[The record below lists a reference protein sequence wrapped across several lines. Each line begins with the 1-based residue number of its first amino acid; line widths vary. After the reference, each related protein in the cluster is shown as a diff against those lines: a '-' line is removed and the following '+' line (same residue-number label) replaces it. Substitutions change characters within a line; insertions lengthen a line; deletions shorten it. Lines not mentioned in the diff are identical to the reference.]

1 MLGLVNYWCSF
12 VSIRGFKT
20 VVQKL
25 ALDFR
30 NVNSL
35 WGSVLVETLARLGVR
50 QAVISPGSRST
61 PLTVQFAAH
70 PAFEAIPVLDERSA
84 AFFALGLAR
93 QSHRPVVLLCTSGTA
108 GANYFPAIIEARESG
123 VPLIVITA
131 DRPPE
136 MRECRSGQTIDQQK
150 LFGGYVNFYHE
161 LCVPEASVAMLRYL
175 RQTVTHA
182 VERSQWPVGGP
193 VHLNA
198 PFRDPLPPVKDE
210 SAEALKGG
218 IGEKFFA
225 HLEAPAAAATA
236 DKAVSLG
243 GRGVIVAGQLRVTDA
258 AAYARVVGKL
268 AKRLGWPVLADALS
282 PLRNFA
288 ALVPGLITRYDVIAR
303 SAEWAKELQPS
314 HVVCLHDWP
323 TSKPLRQWL
332 QAGDVP
338 VTFVTTRT
346 DNPDALHSATRV
358 VRSDVASFVAKV
370 RARPASRDWAR
381 RWSELER
388 RVEGRLR
395 RGLAEAEGIFE
406 GQAMALLPR
415 ALPKDATVMFAN
427 SMPVRDAEY
436 LWPANDCGHAVHCN
450 RGANGI
456 DGTLST
462 AIGLAHRG
470 APTVLVTGDLALLHD
485 TNGFLL
491 ARELRGSLTVV
502 LINNDGG
509 GIFGHLPVAQFEP
522 PFERF
527 FATPQSVDFAKLCA
541 TYGVGHTL
549 VRDWRHFER
558 LLAKLPSRGVRVLEV
573 RTDRKRDAATRKAL
587 FAAAA
592 R

>member
-1 MLGLVNYWCSF
+1 M
-12 VSIRGFKT
+12 
-20 VVQKL
+20 
-25 ALDFR
+25 AELDYR

-35 WGSVLVETLARLGVR
+35 WGSVLVETLAQLGVR

-108 GANYFPAIIEARESG
+108 GANYFPAVIEARESG

-161 LCVPEASVAMLRYL
+161 LCVPEASVALLRYL
-175 RQTVTHA
+175 RQTVAHA
-182 VERSQWPVGGP
+182 VERAQWPVAGP

-198 PFRDPLPPVKDE
+198 PFRDPLPPVQDE
-210 SAEALKGG
+210 IAAALKGE
-218 IGEKFFA
+218 IAEKFFA
-225 HLEAPAAAATA
+225 HLRDESGTAHSAGPAVPPYLVKRAE
-236 DKAVSLG
+236 
-243 GRGVIVAGQLRVTDA
+243 RGIIVAGQTRVADA
-258 AAYARVVGKL
+258 AGYARAVGKL
-268 AKRLGWPVLADALS
+268 ARRLGWPVLADALS
-282 PLRNFA
+282 PLRSFA
-288 ALVPGLITRYDVIAR
+288 SLVPGLVTRYDVIAR
-303 SAEWAKELQPS
+303 SAEWTKELQPTQ
-314 HVVCLHDWP
+314 VLCLHDWP

-332 QAGDVP
+332 GAGDVP
-338 VTFVTTRT
+338 VTFVTTRA

-358 VRSDVASFVAKV
+358 VRADVAEFAASV
-370 RARPASRDWAR
+370 RTRPAPGAWVR
-381 RWSELER
+381 RWRELER
-388 RVEGRLR
+388 RVEARLR
-395 RGLAEAEGIFE
+395 RGLADAEGIFE
-406 GQAMALLPR
+406 GQAGALLPR
-415 ALPKDATVMFAN
+415 VLPKGTTVMFAN

-436 LWPANDCGHAVHCN
+436 FWPANDRAHVIHCN

-470 APTVLVTGDLALLHD
+470 APTVLVAGDLSLLHD

-491 ARELRGSLTVV
+491 ARELCGSLTVV

-509 GIFGHLPVAQFEP
+509 GIFEHLPVAQFEP

-527 FATPQSVDFAKLCA
+527 FGTPQSVDFARLCA
-541 TYGVGHTL
+541 TYGVAHTL

-558 LLAKLPSRGVRVLEV
+558 LLTKLPARGIRVIEV
-573 RTDRKRDAATRKAL
+573 RTDRKRDAAFRKAL

>member
-1 MLGLVNYWCSF
+1 M
-12 VSIRGFKT
+12 
-20 VVQKL
+20 QKL
-25 ALDFR
+25 ALDYR

-70 PAFEAIPVLDERSA
+70 PGFEAIPVLDERSA

-108 GANYFPAIIEARESG
+108 GANYFPAVIEARESG

-161 LCVPEASVAMLRYL
+161 LSVPEGSVALLRYL
-175 RQTVTHA
+175 RQTVAHA
-182 VERSQWPVGGP
+182 VERAQWPVGGP

-210 SAEALKGG
+210 IAETLKGE
-218 IGEKFFA
+218 ITDKFFA
-225 HLEAPAAAATA
+225 QLETGPGSLAIAKP
-236 DKAVSLG
+236 VSLA
-243 GRGVIVAGQLRVTDA
+243 GRGIIVAGQTRVADA
-258 AAYARVVGKL
+258 AGHARAVGRL

-288 ALVPGLITRYDVIAR
+288 SLVPGLVTRYDVIAR
-303 SAEWAKELQPS
+303 SADWTEELQPA
-314 HVVCLHDWP
+314 HVLCLHDWP
-323 TSKPLRQWL
+323 TSKALRHWL

-338 VTFVTTRT
+338 VTFVTARA

-358 VRSDVASFVAKV
+358 VRADVASFAANV
-370 RARPASRDWAR
+370 RVRPAPRAWVR
-381 RWSELER
+381 RWSEVER
-388 RVEGRLR
+388 RIETRLR
-395 RGLAEAEGIFE
+395 RGLATVDGAFE
-406 GQAMALLPR
+406 GQASALLPR
-415 ALPKDATVMFAN
+415 VLPKGTTAMFAN

-436 LWPANDCGHAVHCN
+436 LWPANDRAHVVHCN

-462 AIGLAHRG
+462 AVGLAHRG
-470 APTVLVTGDLALLHD
+470 APTVIVTGDLALLHD

-509 GIFGHLPVAQFEP
+509 GIFEHLPVASFEP

-541 TYGVGHTL
+541 TYGVEHTL
-549 VRDWRHFER
+549 VRDWPHFEK
-558 LLAKLPSRGVRVLEV
+558 LVGKLPARGVRVLEV
-573 RTDRKRDAATRKAL
+573 RTDRRRDAATRKAL

-592 R
+592 K

>member
-1 MLGLVNYWCSF
+1 MSRAPV
-12 VSIRGFKT
+12 
-20 VVQKL
+20 
-25 ALDFR
+25 LDFR

-70 PAFEAIPVLDERSA
+70 PEFEAIPVLDERSA

-123 VPLIVITA
+123 VPLLVITA

-150 LFGGYVNFYHE
+150 LFGDFVSFYHE
-161 LCVPEASVAMLRYL
+161 LAVPEASLAMLRYL
-175 RQTVTHA
+175 RQTVAHA
-182 VERSQWPVGGP
+182 VERAQWPVGGP

-198 PFRDPLPPVKDE
+198 PFRDPLPPVKDG
-210 SAEALKGG
+210 SAEAVR
-218 IGEKFFA
+218 GEIPGSFFGR
-225 HLEAPAAAATA
+225 LEAKARSTA
-236 DKAVSLG
+236 LPTASSLG
-243 GRGVIVAGQLRVTDA
+243 GRGIIVAGQTRTADA
-258 AAYARVVGKL
+258 AAYARAVGRL

-288 ALVPGLITRYDVIAR
+288 SLVPGLVTRYDVIAR
-303 SAEWAKELQPS
+303 STAWTKELQPS
-314 HVVCLHDWP
+314 HVLCLHDWP
-323 TSKPLRQWL
+323 TSKALRQWL

-338 VTFVTTRT
+338 VTFVSERT

-358 VRSDVASFVAKV
+358 VRASVENFARVV
-370 RARPASRDWAR
+370 RPKPAPRDWAR

-388 RVEGRLR
+388 RIEGRLR
-395 RGLAEAEGIFE
+395 RGLSEAEAMFE
-406 GQAMALLPR
+406 GQACALLPR
-415 ALPKDATVMFAN
+415 VLPKGTTVMFAN

-436 LWPANDCGHAVHCN
+436 LWPTNDRAHTVHCN

-462 AIGLAHRG
+462 AMGLAHRG
-470 APTVLVTGDLALLHD
+470 VPTVLLTGDLALLHD

-491 ARELRGSLTVV
+491 ARELRGSLTIVV
-502 LINNDGG
+502 VNNDGG

-527 FATPQSVDFAKLCA
+527 FATPQGIDFAQLSA
-541 TYGVGHTL
+541 AYGVKHTR

-558 LLAKLPSRGVRVLEV
+558 LLARLPRGVRLIEL
-573 RTDRKRDAATRKAL
+573 RTDRKRDAAFRKAL
-587 FAAAA
+587 FGDAAK
-592 R
+592 

>member
-1 MLGLVNYWCSF
+1 MSRAPAF
-12 VSIRGFKT
+12 
-20 VVQKL
+20 
-25 ALDFR
+25 DFR

-70 PAFEAIPVLDERSA
+70 AEFEAVPVLDERSA

-123 VPLIVITA
+123 VPLLVITA

-150 LFGGYVNFYHE
+150 LFGGFVNFYHE
-161 LCVPEASVAMLRYL
+161 LAVPEASVPMLRYL
-175 RQTVTHA
+175 RQTVAHA
-182 VERSQWPVGGP
+182 VERAQWPVGGP

-198 PFRDPLPPVKDE
+198 PFRDPLPPVKDG
-210 SAEALKGG
+210 SAEAVR
-218 IGEKFFA
+218 GEIPGSFFGR
-225 HLEAPAAAATA
+225 LEAKARSTA
-236 DKAVSLG
+236 LPTASSLG
-243 GRGVIVAGQLRVTDA
+243 GRGIIVAGQTRTADA
-258 AAYARVVGKL
+258 AAYARAVGRL

-288 ALVPGLITRYDVIAR
+288 SLVPGLVTRYDVIAR
-303 SAEWAKELQPS
+303 STAWTKELQPS
-314 HVVCLHDWP
+314 HVLCLHDWP
-323 TSKPLRQWL
+323 TSKALRQWL

-338 VTFVTTRT
+338 VTFVSERT

-358 VRSDVASFVAKV
+358 VRASVEDFVRVV
-370 RARPASRDWAR
+370 RPKAAPRDWAR

-388 RVEGRLR
+388 RIEARLR
-395 RGLAEAEGIFE
+395 RGLSEAEAMFE
-406 GQAMALLPR
+406 GQACALLPR
-415 ALPKDATVMFAN
+415 VLPKGTAVMFAN

-436 LWPANDCGHAVHCN
+436 LWPANDREHAVHCN

-462 AIGLAHRG
+462 AMGLAHG
-470 APTVLVTGDLALLHD
+470 GPPVVLLTGDLALLHD

-491 ARELRGSLTVV
+491 IRELRGSLTIVV
-502 LINNDGG
+502 VNNDGG

-527 FATPQSVDFAKLCA
+527 FATPQGIDFAQLSA
-541 TYGVGHTL
+541 AYGVKHTR

-558 LLAKLPSRGVRVLEV
+558 LLARLPRGVRLIEL
-573 RTDRKRDAATRKAL
+573 RTDRKRDAAFRKAL
-587 FAAAA
+587 FGDAAK
-592 R
+592 

>member
-1 MLGLVNYWCSF
+1 MS
-12 VSIRGFKT
+12 RD
-20 VVQKL
+20 L

-108 GANYFPAIIEARESG
+108 GANYFPAVIEARESG
-123 VPLIVITA
+123 VPLLVITA

-150 LFGGYVNFYHE
+150 LFGGYVTFYHE
-161 LCVPEASVAMLRYL
+161 FCVPEASVARLRYL
-175 RQTVTHA
+175 RQTVAHA
-182 VERSQWPVGGP
+182 VERTLGPVAGP

-198 PFRDPLPPVKDE
+198 PFRDPLPPVPDDA
-210 SAEALKGG
+210 AEALR
-218 IGEKFFA
+218 GEIAGKFFA
-225 HLEAPAAAATA
+225 HLQAGQSGGAAPRTIA
-236 DKAVSLG
+236 LR
-243 GRGVIVAGQLRVTDA
+243 GRGLIVAGQVRVADA
-258 AAYARVVGKL
+258 AGYARAVGRL
-268 AKRLGWPVLADALS
+268 ARRLGWPVLADALS

-288 ALVPGLITRYDVIAR
+288 KLVPGLVTRYDVIAR
-303 SAEWAKELQPS
+303 SAEATGELQPS
-314 HVVCLHDWP
+314 HVLCLHDWP

-332 QAGDVP
+332 GAGDVP
-338 VTFVTTRT
+338 VTFVTTRA

-358 VRSDVASFVAKV
+358 VRADVAAFAATV
-370 RARPASRDWAR
+370 RARPAPRAWVR
-381 RWSELER
+381 RWTEAER
-388 RVEGRLR
+388 RIEARLR
-395 RGLAEAEGIFE
+395 RGLAGAPGLFE
-406 GQAMALLPR
+406 GQASALLPR
-415 ALPKDATVMFAN
+415 VLPKGTTVMFAN

-436 LWPANDCGHAVHCN
+436 LWPANDRAHVIHCN

-462 AIGLAHRG
+462 ALGLAHRG
-470 APTVLVTGDLALLHD
+470 APAVLVTGDLALLHD

-491 ARELRGSLTVV
+491 ARELRGSLTVM
-502 LINNDGG
+502 LMNNDGG
-509 GIFGHLPVAQFEP
+509 GIFEHLPVAQFEP

-527 FATPQSVDFAKLCA
+527 FGTPQSVDFARLCA
-541 TYGVGHTL
+541 TYGVAHTV

-558 LLAKLPSRGVRVLEV
+558 LLGRLPARGVRVLEV
-573 RTDRKRDAATRKAL
+573 RTDRKRDAAFRKAL

-592 R
+592 K

>member
-1 MLGLVNYWCSF
+1 MS
-12 VSIRGFKT
+12 RD
-20 VVQKL
+20 L

-61 PLTVQFAAH
+61 PLTVQFARHAG
-70 PAFEAIPVLDERSA
+70 FEAIPVLDERSA

-123 VPLIVITA
+123 VPLLVITA

-161 LCVPEASVAMLRYL
+161 LCVSEPSVALLRYL
-175 RQTVTHA
+175 RQTVAHA
-182 VERSQWPVGGP
+182 VERAQWPVGGP

-198 PFRDPLPPVKDE
+198 PFRDPLSPVKDE
-210 SAEALKGG
+210 IAETLKGE
-218 IGEKFFA
+218 ITEKFFA
-225 HLEAPAAAATA
+225 HLRDESGVAHAAGPAVPPYLT
-236 DKAVSLG
+236 KRTE
-243 GRGVIVAGQLRVTDA
+243 RGIIVAGQTRVVDA
-258 AAYARVVGKL
+258 AGYAREVGRL

-288 ALVPGLITRYDVIAR
+288 SLVPGLITRYDVIAR
-303 SAEWAKELQPS
+303 SAEWTKELRPS
-314 HVVCLHDWP
+314 HVLCLHDWP

-332 QAGDVP
+332 QAGDMP
-338 VTFVTTRT
+338 VTFVTARA

-358 VRSDVASFVAKV
+358 VRASVQEFVASV
-370 RARPASRDWAR
+370 RARPAPRGWVG
-381 RWSELER
+381 RWMEVER
-388 RVEGRLR
+388 RIEGRLR
-395 RGLAEAEGIFE
+395 RGLAAMDGMFE
-406 GQAMALLPR
+406 GQAMTLLPR
-415 ALPKDATVMFAN
+415 VLPKGTAVMFAN

-436 LWPANDCGHAVHCN
+436 LWPANDRAHVIHCN

-462 AIGLAHRG
+462 ALGLAHRG
-470 APTVLVTGDLALLHD
+470 APAVLVTGDLALLHD

-491 ARELRGSLTVV
+491 ARELRGSLTIV
-502 LINNDGG
+502 LMNNDGG
-509 GIFGHLPVAQFEP
+509 GIFEHLPVAQFEP

-527 FATPQSVDFAKLCA
+527 FATPQSIDFARLCA
-541 TYGVGHTL
+541 TYGVAHTV
-549 VRDWRHFER
+549 VRNWRHFEK
-558 LLAKLPSRGVRVLEV
+558 LLGKLPSRGVRVLEV
-573 RTDRKRDAATRKAL
+573 RTDRKHDAGTRKAL

>member
-1 MLGLVNYWCSF
+1 M
-12 VSIRGFKT
+12 
-20 VVQKL
+20 
-25 ALDFR
+25 AELDFR

-61 PLTVQFAAH
+61 PLTMQFARH
-70 PAFEAIPVLDERSA
+70 PQFEAIPVLDERSA

-93 QSHRPVVLLCTSGTA
+93 QSRRPVVLLCTSGTA
-108 GANYFPAIIEARESG
+108 GANYFPAIVEARESG
-123 VPLIVITA
+123 VPLLVITA

-161 LCVPEASVAMLRYL
+161 LSVPEASVALLRYL
-175 RQTVTHA
+175 RQTVAHA
-182 VERSQWPVGGP
+182 VERTHWPVSGP

-198 PFRDPLPPVKDE
+198 PFRDPLPPTKDGV
-210 SAEALKGG
+210 AEALKGE
-218 IGEKFFA
+218 ITEEFFA
-225 HLEAPAAAATA
+225 HLNEQVGRTGPVRRERDVALAADRAGPPYLP
-236 DKAVSLG
+236 KAG
-243 GRGVIVAGQLRVTDA
+243 ARGVIVAGQVRVADA
-258 AAYARVVGKL
+258 AGYVRVVGKL

-288 ALVPGLITRYDVIAR
+288 SLVPGLITRYDVIAR
-303 SAEWAKELQPS
+303 SAEWTKELQPA
-314 HVVCLHDWP
+314 HVLCLHDWP
-323 TSKPLRQWL
+323 TSKALRQWL
-332 QAGDVP
+332 QSGDLP
-338 VTFVTTRT
+338 VTFVTTCA

-358 VRSDVASFVAKV
+358 VRADVADFAAHV
-370 RARPASRDWAR
+370 RVRPAPREWAR
-381 RWSELER
+381 RWVELER
-388 RVEGRLR
+388 RIEARLR
-395 RGLAEAEGIFE
+395 RGLAGAEAMFE
-406 GQAMALLPR
+406 GQASALLPR
-415 ALPKDATVMFAN
+415 MLPKATTVMFAN

-436 LWPANDCGHAVHCN
+436 LWPANDRAHVVHCN

-470 APTVLVTGDLALLHD
+470 APAVLVTGDLSLLHD

-502 LINNDGG
+502 LMNNDGG
-509 GIFGHLPVAQFEP
+509 GIFEHLPVASFNP

-527 FATPQSVDFAKLCA
+527 FATPQSIDFAKLCA
-541 TYGVGHTL
+541 TYGVGYTR
-549 VRDWRHFER
+549 VRDWRHFEK
-558 LLAKLPSRGVRVLEV
+558 LVAKLPSRGVRVLEV
-573 RTDRKRDAATRKAL
+573 RTDRRRDAAFRKAL

>member
-1 MLGLVNYWCSF
+1 M
-12 VSIRGFKT
+12 
-20 VVQKL
+20 
-25 ALDFR
+25 AELDYR

-61 PLTVQFAAH
+61 PLTVQFARH
-70 PAFEAIPVLDERSA
+70 PQFEAIPVLDERSA

-108 GANYFPAIIEARESG
+108 GANYLPAVVEARESG
-123 VPLIVITA
+123 VPLLAITA

-161 LCVPEASVAMLRYL
+161 LSVPEASVALLRYL
-175 RQTVTHA
+175 RQTVAHA
-182 VERSQWPVGGP
+182 VERTQWPAGGP

-198 PFRDPLPPVKDE
+198 PFRDPLPPVKDGA
-210 SAEALKGG
+210 AEALQREISNG
-218 IGEKFFA
+218 FFG
-225 HLEAPAAAATA
+225 HLREARMAAACGDLSA
-236 DKAVSLG
+236 LG
-243 GRGVIVAGQLRVTDA
+243 AMRSTRGIVVAGQVRVTDA
-258 AAYARVVGKL
+258 AGYARTVGRL

-288 ALVPGLITRYDVIAR
+288 SLVPGLVTRYDVVAR
-303 SAEWAKELQPS
+303 SAEWTRELQPS
-314 HVVCLHDWP
+314 HVLCLHDWP
-323 TSKPLRQWL
+323 TSKALRQWL
-332 QAGDVP
+332 GAGDVP
-338 VTFVTTRT
+338 VTFVTARA
-346 DNPDALHSATRV
+346 DNPDALHTATRV
-358 VRSDVASFVAKV
+358 VRTDVENFAANV
-370 RARPASRDWAR
+370 RVRTAPRAWVR
-381 RWSELER
+381 RWSEVER
-388 RVEGRLR
+388 RIEARLR
-395 RGLAEAEGIFE
+395 RGLGAAEAGQMFE

-415 ALPKDATVMFAN
+415 MLPKGATVMFAN

-436 LWPANDCGHAVHCN
+436 LWPANDRAHGVHCN

-470 APTVLVTGDLALLHD
+470 APTVLVAGDLSLLHD

-502 LINNDGG
+502 LMNNDGG
-509 GIFGHLPVAQFEP
+509 GIFEHLPVARFEP

-527 FATPQSVDFAKLCA
+527 FATPQAVDFAKLGA
-541 TYGVGHTL
+541 TYGVAHTR
-549 VRDWRHFER
+549 VRDWRHFEK
-558 LLAKLPSRGVRVLEV
+558 LLGKLPARGVRVLEV
-573 RTDRKRDAATRKAL
+573 RTERKRDAAFRKAL

-592 R
+592 K

>member
-1 MLGLVNYWCSF
+1 MSRLPN
-12 VSIRGFKT
+12 
-20 VVQKL
+20 
-25 ALDFR
+25 LDYR

-35 WGSVLVETLARLGVR
+35 WSSVLVETLVRLGVR

-70 PAFEAIPVLDERSA
+70 PEFESIPVLDERSA

-93 QSHRPVVLLCTSGTA
+93 RSHRPVVLLCTSGTA
-108 GANYFPAIIEARESG
+108 GANYFPALIEARESG

-161 LCVPEASVAMLRYL
+161 LCVPEASVALLRYL
-175 RQTVTHA
+175 RQTVAHA
-182 VERSQWPVGGP
+182 VERAQWPVGGP

-198 PFRDPLPPVKDE
+198 PFRDPLPPVRDE
-210 SAEALKGG
+210 LPEALKGV
-218 IGEKFFA
+218 ITADFFA
-225 HLEAPAAAATA
+225 HLTTPPSLAGSVKNT
-236 DKAVSLG
+236 SLG
-243 GRGVIVAGQLRVTDA
+243 GRGVVVAGQVRVADA
-258 AAYARVVGKL
+258 GNYARAVGRL
-268 AKRLGWPVLADALS
+268 ARRLGWPVLADALS
-282 PLRNFA
+282 PLRNFSS
-288 ALVPGLITRYDVIAR
+288 LVPGLITRYDVIAR
-303 SAEWAKELQPS
+303 SAEWSKELQPS
-314 HVVCLHDWP
+314 QVLCLHDWP

-332 QAGDVP
+332 SAGDLP
-338 VTFVTTRT
+338 VTFVTERA
-346 DNPDALHSATRV
+346 DNPDALHSATHV
-358 VRSDVASFVAKV
+358 VRSDVASFAASVRTRPTPRGWVAQ
-370 RARPASRDWAR
+370 
-381 RWSELER
+381 WSGLER
-388 RVEGRLR
+388 RIEARLR
-395 RGLAEAEGIFE
+395 RGLATAEGIFE
-406 GQAMALLPR
+406 GQASALLPR
-415 ALPKDATVMFAN
+415 VLPKGTTVMFAN

-436 LWPANDCGHAVHCN
+436 FWPANDRAHVVHCN

-462 AIGLAHRG
+462 AIGIAHRAG
-470 APTVLVTGDLALLHD
+470 PTVLVTGDLALLHD

-502 LINNDGG
+502 LINNEGG

-527 FATPQSVDFAKLCA
+527 FATPQGIDFARLSA
-541 TYGVGHTL
+541 TYGAKYTL
-549 VRDWRHFER
+549 VRDWQHFEK
-558 LLAKLPSRGVRVLEV
+558 LVAKLPASGVRVLEV

>member
-1 MLGLVNYWCSF
+1 MS
-12 VSIRGFKT
+12 R
-20 VVQKL
+20 
-25 ALDFR
+25 APHLDFR

-35 WGSVLVETLARLGVR
+35 WGSVAVETLARLGVR

-70 PAFEAIPVLDERSA
+70 PEFESVPVLDERSA

-161 LCVPEASVAMLRYL
+161 LCVPEADVSLLRYL
-175 RQTVTHA
+175 RQTVAHA
-182 VERSQWPVGGP
+182 VERAQWPVAGP
-193 VHLNA
+193 VHLNV

-210 SAEALKGG
+210 LAETLESE
-218 IGEKFFA
+218 ITEKFFA
-225 HLEAPAAAATA
+225 HLQLQEQTAAVA
-236 DKAVSLG
+236 KAMSLG
-243 GRGVIVAGQLRVTDA
+243 GHGIIVAGQTRVADA
-258 AAYARVVGKL
+258 RNYARAVGRL

-288 ALVPGLITRYDVIAR
+288 TLVPGLVTRYDVIAR
-303 SAEWAKELQPS
+303 SAEWTKELQPS
-314 HVVCLHDWP
+314 HVLCLHDWP

-332 QAGDVP
+332 QAGDVSL
-338 VTFVTTRT
+338 TFVTARA

-358 VRSDVASFVAKV
+358 VRAEVENLAATL
-370 RARPASRDWAR
+370 RARPAPRAWMR
-381 RWSELER
+381 RWTELER
-388 RVEGRLR
+388 RLEARLR
-395 RGLAEAEGIFE
+395 RGLAGAEAMFE
-406 GQAMALLPR
+406 GQASALLPR
-415 ALPKDATVMFAN
+415 VLPTGTTVMFAN

-436 LWPANDCGHAVHCN
+436 LWPANDHAHAVHCN

-470 APTVLVTGDLALLHD
+470 GPTVLVTGDLALLHD

-502 LINNDGG
+502 LMNNDGG
-509 GIFGHLPVAQFEP
+509 GIFEHLPVAQFEP

-527 FATPQSVDFAKLCA
+527 FATPQSMDFAKLCA
-541 TYGVGHTL
+541 TYGVGHTV
-549 VRDWRHFER
+549 VRDWRHFEK
-558 LLAKLPSRGVRVLEV
+558 LLGKLPARGVRVLEV
-573 RTDRKRDAATRKAL
+573 RTERKRDAAFRKAL

-592 R
+592 K

>member
-1 MLGLVNYWCSF
+1 M
-12 VSIRGFKT
+12 
-20 VVQKL
+20 
-25 ALDFR
+25 ADLDLR

-70 PAFEAIPVLDERSA
+70 PDFEAIPVLDERSA

-108 GANYFPAIIEARESG
+108 GANYFPAVIEARESG

-161 LCVPEASVAMLRYL
+161 LCVPEASVALLRYL
-175 RQTVTHA
+175 RQTVAHA
-182 VERSQWPVGGP
+182 VERALGPVAGP

-210 SAEALKGG
+210 IAEALKGE
-218 IGEKFFA
+218 ITEDFFA
-225 HLEAPAAAATA
+225 HLEADGASVASA
-236 DKAVSLG
+236 KALRHG
-243 GRGVIVAGQLRVTDA
+243 GRGLIVAGQVRVADA
-258 AAYARVVGKL
+258 AGYAREVGRL
-268 AKRLGWPVLADALS
+268 ARRLGWPVLADALS

-288 ALVPGLITRYDVIAR
+288 SRVPGLITRYDVIAR
-303 SAEWAKELQPS
+303 SPEWTKELQPS
-314 HVVCLHDWP
+314 HVLCLHDWP

-332 QAGDVP
+332 GAADVP
-338 VTFVTTRT
+338 VTFVTARA

-358 VRSDVASFVAKV
+358 VRAGVAEFAASV
-370 RARPASRDWAR
+370 RTRPAPRGWVAR
-381 RWSELER
+381 WMELER
-388 RVEGRLR
+388 RIEGRLR
-395 RGLAEAEGIFE
+395 RGLAEAEEMFE
-406 GQAMALLPR
+406 GQASALLPR
-415 ALPKDATVMFAN
+415 VLPKGTAVMFAN

-436 LWPANDCGHAVHCN
+436 FWPANDRAHVIHCN

-462 AIGLAHRG
+462 ALGLAHLG
-470 APTVLVTGDLALLHD
+470 APTVLVAGDLSLLHD

-491 ARELRGSLTVV
+491 TRGLRGSLTVV

-509 GIFGHLPVAQFEP
+509 GIFEHLPVAQFEP

-527 FATPQSVDFAKLCA
+527 FGTPQSVDFARLCA
-541 TYGVGHTL
+541 TYGVAHTL

-558 LLAKLPSRGVRVLEV
+558 LLTKLPVRGVRVLEV
-573 RTDRKRDAATRKAL
+573 LTDRKRDAAFRKAL

>member
-1 MLGLVNYWCSF
+1 MSD
-12 VSIRGFKT
+12 
-20 VVQKL
+20 
-25 ALDFR
+25 LDFR

-35 WGSVLVETLARLGVR
+35 WGSVLVETLARIGVR
-50 QAVISPGSRST
+50 QSVISPGSRST
-61 PLTVQFAAH
+61 PLTVQLAAH
-70 PAFEAIPVLDERSA
+70 PAIEAIPVLDERSA

-175 RQTVTHA
+175 RQTVAHA
-182 VERSQWPVGGP
+182 VERALWPVGGP

-198 PFRDPLPPVKDE
+198 SFRDPLPPVKDGI
-210 SAEALKGG
+210 AEALKGE
-218 IGEKFFA
+218 IADEFFT
-225 HLEAPAAAATA
+225 HLHEVSDYSGAAGLAIPTNLTIR
-236 DKAVSLG
+236 D
-243 GRGVIVAGQLRVTDA
+243 GRGIIVAGQTRVADA
-258 AAYARVVGKL
+258 EGYARAVGKL
-268 AKRLGWPVLADALS
+268 AKRLGWPVLADVLS

-288 ALVPGLITRYDVIAR
+288 SLVPGLVTRYDVIAR
-303 SAEWAKELQPS
+303 SAEWTKELQPS
-314 HVVCLHDWP
+314 HVLCLHDWP

-332 QAGDVP
+332 GASDVP
-338 VTFVTTRT
+338 VTFVTERA
-346 DNPDALHSATRV
+346 DNPDALHCATRV
-358 VRSDVASFVAKV
+358 VRTDVARFAASVRVA
-370 RARPASRDWAR
+370 RAAPRDWVR
-381 RWSELER
+381 RWTELER
-388 RVEGRLR
+388 RIESWLR
-395 RGLAEAEGIFE
+395 RGLAAIEGSMFE
-406 GQAMALLPR
+406 GQAMASLPR
-415 ALPKDATVMFAN
+415 ALPKGTTVMFAN

-436 LWPANDCGHAVHCN
+436 FWPANDRAHAVHCN

-462 AIGLAHRG
+462 AMGLAHRG

-491 ARELRGSLTVV
+491 ARELRGSLTIV
-502 LINNDGG
+502 LINNNGG

-527 FATPQSVDFAKLCA
+527 FATPQGIDFAKLCA
-541 TYGVGHTL
+541 TYGAKHTL

-558 LLAKLPSRGVRVLEV
+558 LLAKLPTRGLRVLEV
-573 RTDRKRDAATRKAL
+573 RTDRKNDAAVRKAL
-587 FAAAA
+587 FTAAAK
-592 R
+592 